1 MGVTVNCIFED
12 FFVILKPKLPHELLS
27 GVKTCVTYERKQK
40 VKKGHPC
47 LCLSPGQ
54 HRPCSSRGKRCQSG
68 PEREICLMF
77 EGIGCGGSCVGDW
90 WWC

>member
-47 LCLSPGQ
+47 FMLVTRST
-54 HRPCSSRGKRCQSG
+54 SSLFIKREKMSV
-68 PEREICLMF
+68 R
-77 EGIGCGGSCVGDW
+77 SRKGDLFNV
-90 WWC
+90 

>member
-27 GVKTCVTYERKQK
+27 GVTFERKQK

-47 LCLSPGQ
+47 FMLVTRST
-54 HRPCSSRGKRCQSG
+54 SSLFIKREKMSVRSRK
-68 PEREICLMF
+68 EDLF
-77 EGIGCGGSCVGDW
+77 NV
-90 WWC
+90 